1 MNYQELNYVLCV
13 AKHQSLTKAAQELYV
28 SQPTLTKHLQ
38 KLEREM
44 NGKLFSRN
52 GNTYIPTYLG
62 RKYMEYARKVL
73 AVRQD
78 WEKELKD
85 LTDCKEG
92 ELNIAFPL
100 MRSSCMVPPVLDA
113 FCQKYPDIHI
123 NIFEEA
129 YSIQEKLLLDDRL
142 DFAIFNETKEHPG
155 LNYEFLKKEEILL
168 LMPPEHPLA
177 KMAVKKEGRKYPWMD
192 LNFLKEETFILH
204 FPEQT
209 TGQIAET
216 LLQEY
221 DIRPHVAVRS
231 RNTETCVKLCLRG
244 RGMCFVPETYVK
256 NMDFL
261 EKPLCFSIG
270 EKEVA
275 STLTIAYRKGT
286 YLPQYAK
293 DFIEIARENI

>member
-155 LNYEFLKKEEILL
+155 LNYEFLNAAGASACKNGCKKRRTQIS
-168 LMPPEHPLA
+168 
-177 KMAVKKEGRKYPWMD
+177 MD
-192 LNFLKEETFILH
+192 GSEFFKRRNIYSSFSGTDDWTDH
-204 FPEQT
+204 
-209 TGQIAET
+209 GNIAAG
-216 LLQEY
+216 
-221 DIRPHVAVRS
+221 I
-231 RNTETCVKLCLRG
+231 
-244 RGMCFVPETYVK
+244 
-256 NMDFL
+256 
-261 EKPLCFSIG
+261 
-270 EKEVA
+270 
-275 STLTIAYRKGT
+275 
-286 YLPQYAK
+286 
-293 DFIEIARENI
+293 